1 MPQLPFCASAEIDIA
16 KLRDYCLSASHPRGR
31 HKARMFQAALGL
43 TSENAEWLRQE
54 ILAALPHA
62 VAEHQESDEYGERW
76 QVEVLL
82 ARQNRRSV
90 VKTIW
95 MIGHGSRAPR
105 LVTCWL
111 V

>member
-1 MPQLPFCASAEIDIA
+1 MLQLPFCASAEIDIA
-16 KLRDYCLSASHPRGR
+16 KLRDYCLSASR

-62 VAEHQESDEYGERW
+62 VAERQESDEYGERW

-95 MIGHGSRAPR
+95 MIRHGSRAPR